1 MIISVLFIKARLGK
15 QPRCPKT
22 NEWIKKIWYIYT
34 MESYS
39 AIKKNKIVLFA
50 GKCMELENIILSEV
64 SHTHMEKIAS

>member
-34 MESYS
+34 IEFY
-39 AIKKNKIVLFA
+39 
-50 GKCMELENIILSEV
+50 
-64 SHTHMEKIAS
+64 